1 VKPSSLNLAR
11 RARELEQLDRGEV
24 VDLLVVGGGITG
36 VGIALDA
43 ATRGLSVALVERRD
57 LANGTSR
64 WSSKLVHGGIR
75 YLAKGNVRL
84 AHESAVE
91 RGILLEHTAPHLTR
105 ALGMVAPVGVGF
117 TAGRAA
123 MTYAGYAVGNALRIV
138 SGTARSTLPPPA
150 WVTAN
155 ESRLLVP
162 ALSSQ
167 GLRGGVLTWDGQLT
181 DDARLVVAVARTAAA
196 FGARILTYAEVEE
209 VTSEGALVRD
219 GLSGTALSV
228 RARQVVNA
236 TGVWADRLHPEVEL
250 RPSRGAHLVL
260 PAERL
265 GRPRAA
271 LAVPVPGESN
281 RYVFALPQIDE
292 DRVFVGLTDDPVDV
306 ISDNPAASEA
316 DETFLLSVLSTAL
329 EVPLTPQDVVGSFAG
344 LRPLLAGAEGTTA
357 DLSRDHRILERAD
370 GLVTIVGGKL
380 TTYRK
385 MAEDV
390 VDRIVARR
398 GTDEPCVTGRQPLV
412 GAASRSYLASMA
424 ADRRLVARYGAE
436 ADEVEAL
443 LRDRPELAE
452 PVVAG
457 SLHRRVELAW
467 GVEHEGALTVD
478 DLLDRRTRIGLVPI
492 DRAGAAEVAARFSPG
507 GATPRRVEARGVVAS
522 SDEARGGLGQR
533 SEDVADRDHADDP
546 AREGDGEVA

>member
-1 VKPSSLNLAR
+1 VKPSSLNRSR
-11 RARELEQLDRGEV
+11 RASDLERLDGGEV

-64 WSSKLVHGGIR
+64 WSSKLIHGGIR

-91 RGILLEHTAPHLTR
+91 RGTLLERTAPHLTR

-117 TAGRAA
+117 SPGQAA
-123 MTYAGYAVGNALRIV
+123 MTYAGFATGNVLRAVA
-138 SGTARSTLPPPA
+138 GTSRATLPAPR
-150 WVTAN
+150 WITAH
-155 ESRLLVP
+155 ESRLLAP
-162 ALSSQ
+162 AVAGE
-167 GLRGGVLTWDGQLT
+167 GLRGGVLTWDGQLS

-209 VTSEGALVRD
+209 VTSEGALVREGLD
-219 GLSGTALSV
+219 GTTLQV

-260 PAERL
+260 PAARL

-271 LAVPVPGESN
+271 LTVPVPGEAF
-281 RYVFALPQIDE
+281 RYVIALPQVDE
-292 DRVFVGLTDDPVDV
+292 DRVLVGLTDDPVDV
-306 ISDNPAASEA
+306 VSDDPIASEA

-344 LRPLLAGAEGTTA
+344 LRPLLAGAEGATA
-357 DLSRDHRILERAD
+357 DLSRDHRLLERAD
-370 GLVTIVGGKL
+370 GLLTVVGGKL
-380 TTYRK
+380 TTYRR

-390 VDRIVARR
+390 VDRVVERR
-398 GTDEPCVTGRQPLV
+398 GGGPGCSTARQPLV
-412 GAASRSYLASMA
+412 GAASRSHLAGIA
-424 ADRRLVARYGAE
+424 ADGRLVARYGAE
-436 ADEVEAL
+436 AEEVERL
-443 LRDRPELAE
+443 VRERPELAE
-452 PVVAG
+452 PVAPG
-457 SLHRRVELAW
+457 SLHQRVEFTW

-478 DLLDRRTRIGLVPI
+478 DLLDRRTRIGLVPTE
-492 DRAGAAEVAARFSPG
+492 RRAAEPAA
-507 GATPRRVEARGVVAS
+507 AS
-522 SDEARGGLGQR
+522 LIAGSGRTVG
-533 SEDVADRDHADDP
+533 S
-546 AREGDGEVA
+546 

>member
-36 VGIALDA
+36 AGIALDA

-57 LANGTSR
+57 LAHGTSR
-64 WSSKLVHGGIR
+64 WSSKMIHGGIR

-91 RGILLEHTAPHLTR
+91 RGILLERTAPHLTR
-105 ALGMVAPVGVGF
+105 SLGLIFPAGVGF
-117 TAGRAA
+117 TVGQAA
-123 MTYAGYAVGNALRIV
+123 TTYAGYAFGNALRIV

-150 WVTAN
+150 WVTAH

-167 GLRGGVLTWDGQLT
+167 GLRGGVLTWDGQLV

-209 VTSEGALVRD
+209 VTSQGALVRD
-219 GLSGTALSV
+219 GLSGTTLSV

-236 TGVWADRLHPEVEL
+236 TGVWARRLHPEVGL
-250 RPSRGAHLVL
+250 RPSRGTHLVL

-265 GRPRAA
+265 GRPRAG
-271 LAVPVPGESN
+271 LVVPVPGESN

-292 DRVFVGLTDDPVDV
+292 DRVVVGLTDDPVDV
-306 ISDNPAASEA
+306 ISDNPVASEA
-316 DETFLLSVLSTAL
+316 DVTFLLLVLSVAL
-329 EVPLTPQDVVGSFAG
+329 EVPLTLQDVAGSFAG
-344 LRPLLAGAEGTTA
+344 LRPLLTGVEDAPA
-357 DLSRDHRILERAD
+357 DLSRNHRILERAD

-390 VDRIVARR
+390 VDRVVARR
-398 GTDEPCVTGRQPLV
+398 GTDETCVTGRQPLV
-412 GAASRSYLASMA
+412 GAASRRYLASMA
-424 ADRRLVARYGAE
+424 ADPRLVTRYGAE
-436 ADEVEAL
+436 ADEVERL
-443 LRDRPELAE
+443 LQYRPELAE
-452 PVVAG
+452 PIVTG

-478 DLLDRRTRIGLVPI
+478 DLLDRRTRIGLVPT
-492 DRAGAAEVAARFSPG
+492 DRAGAVEVAAKFSPG
-507 GATPRRVEARGVVAS
+507 GGLAPYRGSGGETS
-522 SDEARGGLGQR
+522 SEEARGGLEQR
-533 SEDVADRDHADDP
+533 SDDVADRDRVDDP
-546 AREGDGEVA
+546 APDGDGEGV